1 MRKVINL
8 KKKKF
13 VGKREIIVMVLA
25 VVLTTVGI
33 KASDN
38 IFNPDKNDPVLSD
51 NQCLIGM
58 VFVNTSNNGFCI
70 DKYEASP
77 SDGCEHK
84 NPANQKES
92 RLNLDYADC
101 KPKSEK
107 GNLPWRFIS
116 QNQAAIA
123 CAKAGKRLPTNE
135 EWLAA
140 ALGTPDI
147 KEAWG
152 NEDCNVAGN
161 WNDAPGIGGF
171 GNKCVSAY
179 GAYDMIGNV
188 WEWVDGTA
196 RDGVYED
203 KILPES
209 GYVEGVDS
217 NALPS
222 ATNLSNGDANYYY
235 DYFWIKNKGTRGMA
249 RGGYWN
255 NNSDAGQY
263 SLYAVSEP
271 SFAGTGVGFRCVK

>member
-1 MRKVINL
+1 MRKIINL

-13 VGKREIIVMVLA
+13 IGKREIIIMVLA
-25 VVLTTVGI
+25 LVLTTVGI

-38 IFNPDKNDPVLSD
+38 FLESNENEPALGNG
-51 NQCLIGM
+51 QCLVGM
-58 VFVNTSNNGFCI
+58 VFVNTPTGGFCI
-70 DKYEASP
+70 DEYEAAP
-77 SDGCEHK
+77 GDDCLYA
-84 NPANQKES
+84 NPTNQKES

-101 KPKSEK
+101 KPKSEP

-116 QNQAAIA
+116 QNQASIA
-123 CAKAGKRLPTNE
+123 CAKAGKRLPTNK

-147 KEAWG
+147 EKGWSAD
-152 NEDCNVAGN
+152 DCNVASN
-161 WNDAPGIGGF
+161 WGFSPGSGGQ
-171 GNKCVSAY
+171 GNKCKSAY

-196 RDGVYED
+196 HDGVYDD

-217 NALPS
+217 EALPS
-222 ATNLSNGDANYYY
+222 ATNLSAGDANYYY
-235 DYFWIKNKGTRGMA
+235 DYFWVKNKGVRGMA

-255 NNSDAGQY
+255 NNADAGQY
-263 SLYAVSEP
+263 ALYVVSEP